1 MRAPVPDTSPGGG
14 PGAAGTA
21 GSVPGVGA
29 VPPQLAAILVP
40 LTGSSRTR
48 SGEGAPAAAR
58 DAAPVADMTWPPL
71 ESDIDAVEVID
82 LDAARH
88 EAPPAVRPPSGRP
101 AGVAAFSRPAPTPVS
116 SETGQP
122 VPAGATDTG
131 GALAWPPPAEDIDA
145 IAMIDL
151 EAPAATH
158 GAVALAPFE
167 LPAPAPVTVPGVS
180 APPATSRAVPAPRAW
195 GRTAAGAVL
204 VAVVAAG
211 VGYVVTQRGTS
222 GPVSQP
228 ATLDGAAA
236 AAPRPV
242 EPRAEAPAALP
253 STPVDA
259 PGDTAAEPAAPA
271 PASLAPSSS
280 TAATLAESRRLLAR
294 GDRAGALRLA
304 MSAGNDPDA
313 SRLVASVLRGAA
325 SAAEGARGATL
336 SRVANGDTLES
347 FRLARTQET
356 SAVALWRQGQF
367 DRALEQFALATRGY
381 TAVEAPPT
389 ARPVVPAG
397 TSGRAAEASA
407 SGGARDPVSAAEAVV
422 PVAAPS
428 TVVDAGGPATA
439 REARPTPTLA
449 PPSAPEPRPA
459 AVVRNDD
466 AGVRR
471 TIEAYRSAFDR
482 LDAAAA
488 SAVVPS
494 LDAKALARAF
504 NGLASQRLDFER
516 CDVAVDASAST
527 ARATCVGRAASVP
540 KVGSSKPRVDPRRW
554 SFALER
560 RGDQWQITNAQ
571 VAQR

>member
-1 MRAPVPDTSPGGG
+1 MRALPPDASPGGG
-14 PGAAGTA
+14 AAAGDTA
-21 GSVPGVGA
+21 GSVLGVGA

-40 LTGSSRTR
+40 LTGSSRVR
-48 SGEGAPAAAR
+48 SGEGAPPGAP
-58 DAAPVADMTWPPL
+58 DAAPVVDMTWPPL

-88 EAPPAVRPPSGRP
+88 EAPPTVRPPSGRP
-101 AGVAAFSRPAPTPVS
+101 AGVAAFQRPVPTQVPP
-116 SETGQP
+116 EAGQP
-122 VPAGATDTG
+122 VPTGATGMG
-131 GALAWPPPAEDIDA
+131 GALAWPPSAEDIDA

-167 LPAPAPVTVPGVS
+167 LPAPAPVTAPGVS
-180 APPATSRAVPAPRAW
+180 VPPATSRAVPAPPAW
-195 GRTAAGAVL
+195 GRRAAGVVL
-204 VAVVAAG
+204 VAAVAAG
-211 VGYVVTQRGTS
+211 VGYVVTQRTP
-222 GPVSQP
+222 GPASQP
-228 ATLDGAAA
+228 AAMDGAAP
-236 AAPRPV
+236 AAPLPV

-253 STPVDA
+253 STPADA
-259 PGDTAAEPAAPA
+259 PGDAASESAALA
-271 PASLAPSSS
+271 PASLAPSASA
-280 TAATLAESRRLLAR
+280 AATLAESRRLLAR
-294 GDRAGALRLA
+294 GDRASALRLA
-304 MSAGNDPDA
+304 MSAGSDPEA

-325 SAAEGARGATL
+325 SASEGARAATL

-347 FRLARTQET
+347 FRLARAQET

-389 ARPVVPAG
+389 ARAAVPAG
-397 TSGRAAEASA
+397 TTARAAEASA
-407 SGGARDPVSAAEAVV
+407 PGAGARETATAVEAVV
-422 PVAAPS
+422 PATAPS
-428 TVVDAGGPATA
+428 TVVDASGPASP
-439 REARPTPTLA
+439 REVRPTPTVA
-449 PPSAPEPRPA
+449 PPTAPEARPA
-459 AVVRNDD
+459 AVVRNDE

-516 CDVAVDASAST
+516 CDVAVDAST

-560 RGDQWQITNAQ
+560 RGDQWHITNAQ